1 MDASQFVW
9 DHFKLNAEQRLKS
22 FNFFVLLSMFAD
34 GGVFT
39 ALEKGLTPS
48 LLALLGGAITVFGIV
63 FWLVDSRSRELL
75 LLTIPALREIE
86 DQFPES
92 HRLFAI
98 DAKNQGR
105 FVRYTFAFR
114 TLILA
119 QVAFGVGIGLYG
131 THRWL
136 CEKSWSPNE
145 SQDAHQA
152 LIQPSSRLEVVPH

>member
-1 MDASQFVW
+1 MDESQFVW

-48 LLALLGGAITVFGIV
+48 LLSLLGGAIIVFGTV

-75 LLTIPALREIE
+75 HLTIPALKQIE
-86 DQFPES
+86 SGFAETS
-92 HRLFAI
+92 RLFAI
-98 DAKNQGR
+98 DAQRQGV

-114 TLILA
+114 TLIVA
-119 QVAFGVGIGLYG
+119 QIAFGVGVGLYG
-131 THRWL
+131 VHRWL
-136 CEKSWSPNE
+136 C
-145 SQDAHQA
+145 
-152 LIQPSSRLEVVPH
+152 

>member
-39 ALEKGLTPS
+39 ALEKGLMPSS
-48 LLALLGGAITVFGIV
+48 LLLLGGAIALFGIV

-75 LLTIPALREIE
+75 LLTIPALKQIE
-86 DQFPES
+86 MNFPENN
-92 HRLFAI
+92 RLFAI
-98 DAKNQGR
+98 DAQQQGR

-114 TLILA
+114 TLILS
-119 QVAFGVGIGLYG
+119 QIVFGVGIGLYG
-131 THRWL
+131 AHRWL
-136 CEKSWSPNE
+136 CHNLS
-145 SQDAHQA
+145 
-152 LIQPSSRLEVVPH
+152 